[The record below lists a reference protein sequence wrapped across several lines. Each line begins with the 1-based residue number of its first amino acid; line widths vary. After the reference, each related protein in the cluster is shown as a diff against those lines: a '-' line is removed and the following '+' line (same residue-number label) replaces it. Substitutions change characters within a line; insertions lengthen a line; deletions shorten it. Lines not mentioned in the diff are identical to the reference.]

1 MSLPSVPYQSSVGGG
16 NSNSSDLAGNNTNE
30 NNPNETNQHERT
42 HDARM
47 LPVGMGR
54 LSLLRDLNL
63 ANIPSLRSLPSSL
76 GGKAMRLASIQIVD
90 TSLESLP
97 VQLTAL
103 PQLVSLHIE
112 RSNISAET
120 GIIIA
125 GLVHLRRLHLSSNPG
140 MAGVVPSPLGRL
152 TDLQSLVLSGIG
164 LATMPQG
171 ALDRLVSLRH
181 LDLSENKLV
190 ALPRLRAGLGGLQ
203 TLDLSRN
210 RFVAVPSP
218 LQWWAPQLKR
228 LDMTDNRVAA
238 GGGGFTLEAVSEAWK
253 DVDTLRSVALGGNAV
268 CGTVL
273 PVALVGGGWGGVVGA
288 VLVTCVVV

>member
-1 MSLPSVPYQSSVGGG
+1 MGGG
-16 NSNSSDLAGNNTNE
+16 NSNSSDQAGNTTNE
-30 NNPNETNQHERT
+30 NNSNGSNQNEGT
-42 HDARM
+42 HDAGM
-47 LPVGMGR
+47 LPASIGR

-63 ANIPSLRSLPSSL
+63 ADILSLRGLPSTL
-76 GGKAMRLASIQIVD
+76 GGGGMRLASIQIIN

-97 VQLTAL
+97 VHLTAL
-103 PQLVSLHIE
+103 PQLVSLHIQ

-120 GIIIA
+120 GITIA

-152 TDLQSLVLSGIG
+152 ADLQSLVLSGTG
-164 LATMPQG
+164 LTTMPRG

-181 LDLSENKLV
+181 LDLSGNKLV
-190 ALPRLRAGLGGLQ
+190 ALPRLRAGLVGLQ

-210 RFVAVPSP
+210 RFEAVPSP
-218 LQWWAPQLKR
+218 LQWWAPRLKR

-273 PVALVGGGWGGVVGA
+273 PVALVGGGGGGGVIGA
-288 VLVTCVVV
+288 VLVTCAVV